1 MTWGRVNNPHE
12 VVHIDQELEVYIIS
26 VDKDKEKIA
35 LGLKQK
41 IAQPVGQTSP
51 TSTRSAAGTRAKSST
66 S

>member
-1 MTWGRVNNPHE
+1 MSWGRVNNPHE
-12 VVHIDQELEVYIIS
+12 VVQIDQELEVYIIS

-41 IAQPVGQTSP
+41 IAEPVGRRRRR
-51 TSTRSAAGTRAKSST
+51 STRSAAGTPAKSST